1 MEKRIRNILIV
12 IFGVIFVLAIPLV
25 ILYCQGY
32 RFDFETKKIIKTG
45 GFAFKAQPKNCEIY
59 INDKLTKKT
68 DFIFGEV
75 FIKNLLP
82 KKYNIKIK
90 KNGFSDWEKNL
101 EVKEKMVT
109 EAKNVLLFPKENNFS
124 AFLPGI
130 DIENYYFSPDENKII
145 LKKNTENTWELS
157 VFNLESKEEKLL
169 LKEVEYFKQKGVAV
183 LDLKWSS
190 DSKKILLE
198 TQIKKEVKYFVI
210 DVLKENE
217 EYIFSLDYSGKPK
230 EILFNNQNSQEL
242 FFLKTTSTGTNLFKT
257 NFYQKSLSKLPI
269 ENVISYQLSN
279 GNIFWLD
286 KDGFLSKSD
295 LSGNN
300 SEILNKESFPVEQG
314 LEVEIK
320 ILPNQKIFLNNKN
333 GLYLFNPETKI
344 FEKILNSIK
353 DLKFSPDSKNIYFS
367 NNYEI
372 WLSDQSLKEFLFL
385 NRFSKKIDDIFW
397 LNSDYLIFNTEE
409 KIKISEV
416 DPRDRINIVEIGN
429 FENPKIFWSQNHKT
443 LYLLSKGSLYSL
455 GNLVP

>member
-1 MEKRIRNILIV
+1 MEKGIKNILIV
-12 IFGVIFVLAIPLV
+12 IFGIIFVLAIPTV

-45 GFAFKAQPKNCEIY
+45 GLAFKTQPKNCEVY

-90 KNGFSDWEKNL
+90 KQGFFDWEKNL

-109 EAKNVLLFPKENNFS
+109 EAKNVLLFSKENNFS
-124 AFLPGI
+124 VFLSG
-130 DIENYYFSPDENKII
+130 IENYYFSPDEKKII
-145 LKKNTENTWELS
+145 LKKNNENNWELS
-157 VFNLESKEEKLL
+157 FFNLENKEENLL
-169 LKEVEYFKQKGVAV
+169 LKENDYFRQKEVEI
-183 LDLKWSS
+183 LDLKWSP
-190 DSKKILLE
+190 DSKKILLKTE
-198 TQIKKEVKYFVI
+198 IKKENQYFII
-210 DVLKENE
+210 DTLKENK
-217 EYIFSLDYSGKPK
+217 EYIFSLDYLGKSK
-230 EILFNNQNSQEL
+230 EILFNDQNSQEL
-242 FFLKTTSTGTNLFKT
+242 FFLKTTSTGTDLFKT
-257 NFYQKSLSKLPI
+257 NFYQKSLSELPLK
-269 ENVISYQLSN
+269 NVVSYQLFN
-279 GNIFWLD
+279 GNIFWSG

-295 LSGNN
+295 LLGNN
-300 SEILNKESFPVEQG
+300 SEILNKEPFPFEKG
-314 LEVEIK
+314 PETEIK

-333 GLYLFNPETKI
+333 GIYLFNSETKI

-353 DLKFSPDSKNIYFS
+353 DLEFSPDSENIYFS
-367 NNYEI
+367 DNYEV
-372 WLSDQSLKEFLFL
+372 WLSGQSLKEFLFL

-409 KIKISEV
+409 KIKISEI
-416 DPRDRINIVEIGN
+416 DSRDKINIVEIGN

-443 LYLLSKGSLYSL
+443 LYLLSKGNLYSL